1 MAACR
6 KSKVHQYVHT
16 VRGGIQAKNYHPA
29 AYLAAVA
36 DRPRRMRLAQLRT
49 GSHWLRI
56 ETGRW
61 QKLERAQRI
70 CPNCG
75 AAAVEDEAHM
85 VFDCDLY
92 TGLRLQFADLFTMG
106 DRNLAL
112 FLSQDPVRVAQFVHQ
127 CYELTT

>member
-1 MAACR
+1 M
-6 KSKVHQYVHT
+6 
-16 VRGGIQAKNYHPA
+16 
-29 AYLAAVA
+29 
-36 DRPRRMRLAQLRT
+36 RT

-75 AAAVEDEAHM
+75 AAAVEDEAHV
-85 VFDCDLY
+85 VFDCAMY
-92 TGLRLQFADLFTMG
+92 AGLRQQFADLFTMV

-127 CYELTT
+127 CYELTA